1 MEPAERGIDAG
12 RRRTVVTRFRAVAT
26 KAATQPPVP
35 NGRGAANADSVC
47 CRLAARYDL
56 RMPFRV
62 GLGTDRHRLA
72 DGTGFRLGG
81 IDVACDRS
89 VVAHSDGDV
98 LLHALC
104 DAILGA
110 AGRGDI
116 GDRFPPSDPQWKD
129 ADSALFVER
138 TLADVRTQYRLVNV
152 DATVSLQSPKLGPL
166 KEQIATSIA
175 RLCDLPE
182 GDVNVKA
189 KTGES
194 VGPVGRGEA
203 IEAAVVVLLERITGQ
218 AVSL

>member
-1 MEPAERGIDAG
+1 
-12 RRRTVVTRFRAVAT
+12 
-26 KAATQPPVP
+26 
-35 NGRGAANADSVC
+35 
-47 CRLAARYDL
+47 
-56 RMPFRV
+56 MPFRV